1 MDIQNNTENK
11 AAIHNE
17 QQLDITKINQNLL
30 SININLKS
38 IAESL
43 DKIANKGVDIFSRCS
58 TTNN

>member
-11 AAIHNE
+11 TATQNE
-17 QQLDITKINQNLL
+17 QQLDLVKINQNLL
-30 SININLKS
+30 SINMNIES

-43 DKIANKGVDIFSRCS
+43 NKIANKGIDIFSRCS